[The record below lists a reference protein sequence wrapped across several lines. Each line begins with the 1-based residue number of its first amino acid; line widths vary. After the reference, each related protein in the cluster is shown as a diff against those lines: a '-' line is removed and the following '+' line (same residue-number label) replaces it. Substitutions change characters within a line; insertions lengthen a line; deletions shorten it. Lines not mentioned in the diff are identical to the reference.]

1 MGIVVQRAF
10 SVAPDDRR
18 EFERQSR
25 EGVWARMRYFG
36 SDMIAYG
43 TWGFGAPG
51 DVVVTNSAYEDFDH
65 WTATRAWGAFQTTPE
80 RLTETEGPAAISAG
94 RPRLIREPAAHAIEY
109 DDELSEPSPRY
120 RQLGEELLDLPPTFG
135 PRSIVAETSF
145 EVASGDRDALIALST
160 EEIWSWYGEQGARL
174 LLVGRD
180 MLRGRRDVTVMLAY
194 RSISEWQRLG
204 GSAGRGAPAGVNA
217 AMERRDAMI
226 LGERTRV
233 LMIGTTF
240 GRPV

>member
-1 MGIVVQRAF
+1 MGILVQRAF

-25 EGVWARMRYFG
+25 EGIWARMRYFG

-43 TWGFGAPG
+43 AWGFGGRG

-65 WTATRAWGAFQTTPE
+65 WTATRAWGAFQTDPE
-80 RLTETEGPAAISAG
+80 RLAETEGPAAIAAG
-94 RPRLIREPAAHAIEY
+94 RPRLIRESATHVIEY

-135 PRSIVAETSF
+135 PRSLVVETNF
-145 EVASGDRDALIALST
+145 ELAPGDRDALIALSAG
-160 EEIWSWYGEQGARL
+160 EIWAWYTEQGARL

-194 RSISEWQRLG
+194 RSVSEWQRLG
-204 GSAGRGAPAGVNA
+204 GAAGRGAPAGVGA
-217 AMERRDAMI
+217 ALERRDEMI
-226 LGERTRV
+226 RTERTRV
-233 LMIGTTF
+233 LMIGTTH